1 MYYELGWVPL
11 DDARSGRGVV
21 FPQGKSGV
29 LDHSTS
35 QDGGALELHPSI
47 VKHGLKI
54 VLGASFK
61 NVMQILD
68 QMDGTSGSD
77 AI

>member
-1 MYYELGWVPL
+1 MEHP
-11 DDARSGRGVV
+11 DRGVGRV
-21 FPQGKSGV
+21 WDLDTRGQEVGGV
-29 LDHSTS
+29 HEIIEFSWTS
-35 QDGGALELHPSI
+35 FIYDPSI
-47 VKHGLKI
+47 AKHGFKI